1 MFNSYGVKMQ
11 INEAI
16 RASNFQAA
24 QNLIIKYLKKHL
36 GTKIYAY
43 PVPEVFTPAGGTK
56 QVGIRYYITM
66 SGAKSI
72 RLNWKTVSKIGAQ
85 GLVSI
90 DYWDGSKNP
99 QPIPTHHYKLD
110 HEQSLVK
117 ILPMVVDILNGKL
130 EQSGFFVNESVGFAN
145 LPMITDFTQV
155 QALNE
160 ASYTSGDVAK
170 TVSNVIAALR
180 QGIAPS
186 DQYKAGGT
194 KKYGPRWNKIIE
206 VTQALYPSILKK
218 EGNKK
223 VVDTAVANTIEPKK
237 ILAAVTG
244 DPDAIAYEV
253 QPGSR
258 EVIETEG
265 ASETDIERLT
275 YEEQIESLKTAMKL
289 LMSNATNSIY
299 IAGRGGCLAPE
310 TLVNVDF
317 NGRKQISME
326 SIHTLSTM
334 LHPEMETGVFYNIED
349 LGIKIETRTG
359 MKPVKSFVK
368 KEGTATTIKFT
379 DGVVVNCSSAHLFIT
394 PTGQKFA
401 RDLTV
406 GEEVN
411 SKTGT
416 STVAEIEITED
427 TGVFYDIEVSS
438 EEHTFFTADGIEHHN
453 TGKTQN
459 VEDELAAAGK
469 TDGDGYTK
477 ITGSASTAGIYR
489 LMFQNRKN
497 IMLFDDSDGALA
509 DQDSRNLFKAAS
521 DTKKIRKIS
530 WQKGGKNYV
539 DAADYDWD
547 EEGEQD
553 ELPRSFEFT
562 GKIIFISNLP
572 LNKLDPD
579 GALRT
584 RGFVLNI
591 DPTDEELVAFMYKIC
606 NKIPLEVDYNLSETQ
621 RKNVVDLIGQKK
633 LAPKSVNLRMLVRGL
648 NIMAGTLAANGSIDE
663 AKKFITRFA

>member
-1 MFNSYGVKMQ
+1 MQ

-43 PVPEVFTPAGGTK
+43 PVPEVFTPAGGMK

-66 SGAKSI
+66 GGVKSI
-72 RLNWKTVSKIGAQ
+72 RLNWKTISKIGAQ

-110 HEQSLVK
+110 SEQSLVK
-117 ILPMVVDILNGKL
+117 ILPMVVDIMNGKL
-130 EQSGFFVNESVGFAN
+130 EQSGFFVNESVGVSN

-155 QALNE
+155 QDLNE

-170 TVSNVIAALR
+170 TVANVIAALR
-180 QGIAPS
+180 QGIAFS

-194 KKYGPRWNKIIE
+194 KKYGPRWNKIVE
-206 VTQALYPSILKK
+206 VIQALYPNILKK

-223 VVDTAVANTIEPKK
+223 VVDTAVAGTIEPKK
-237 ILAAVTG
+237 ILTTVTG
-244 DPDAIAYEV
+244 DPDAVAYEV

-265 ASETDIERLT
+265 TSDTDIERLT
-275 YEEQIESLKTAMKL
+275 YEEQIDSLKTAMKL

-299 IAGRGGCLAPE
+299 IAGRGGCLDPS
-310 TLVNVDF
+310 TLVNIDMD
-317 NGRKQISME
+317 GAKQLNFS
-326 SIHTLSTM
+326 SIQVLATM
-334 LHPEMETGVFYNIED
+334 LHSHMETGVFYDISD
-349 LGIKIETRTG
+349 LNMQIETRDG
-359 MKPVKSFVK
+359 MKPIKSFVTK
-368 KEGTATTIKFT
+368 DGIKTNLTFSDGSTI
-379 DGVVVNCSSAHLFIT
+379 GCSTSHLFIT
-394 PTGQKFA
+394 PEGKKFC
-401 RDLTV
+401 RDLKV
-406 GEEVN
+406 GDCVN
-411 SKTGT
+411 SRTGT
-416 STVAEIEITED
+416 VVITDIID
-427 TGVFYDIEVSS
+427 TEEHNIFYDIEVDSA
-438 EEHTFFTADGIEHHN
+438 EHTFFTANGIEHHN

-459 VEDELAAAGK
+459 VEDELAAVGK
-469 TDGDGYTK
+469 TDGNGYIK

-497 IMLFDDSDGALA
+497 IMLFDDSDGALG

-530 WQKGGKNYV
+530 WQKGGGSYV
-539 DAADYDWD
+539 DPEDYDYD
-547 EEGEQD
+547 AEEEQD
-553 ELPRSFEFT
+553 KLPRSFEFT
-562 GKIIFISNLP
+562 GKIIFISNLS
-572 LNKLDPD
+572 LSKLDPD

-591 DPTDEELVAFMYKIC
+591 DPTDEELVTFMYKIC
-606 NKIPLEVDYNLSETQ
+606 TKIPLEVNYKLSPED
-621 RKNVVDLIGQKK
+621 RKHVVDLIAKKK
-633 LAPKSVNLRMLVRGL
+633 LAPKSINLRMLVRGL
-648 NIMAGTLAANGSIDE
+648 NIMAGTMLGNGSMSE
-663 AKKFITRFA
+663 AEKFITRFA